1 MFPKRECARS
11 INALPSDLFYP
22 FPSCLVIL
30 PLRLCAVKVGE
41 SLPPLTVLG
50 CAAFFIQQ
58 DGKKKWWK
66 LDHNFSTASAKSCSL
81 GVM

>member
-1 MFPKRECARS
+1 MRILVTEGWIQAACWV
-11 INALPSDLFYP
+11 INLPILLSDFAAAP
-22 FPSCLVIL
+22 VRRQGRGVAS
-30 PLRLCAVKVGE
+30 PL
-41 SLPPLTVLG
+41 LTVLG